1 MAFTMY
7 ASGISPVSR
16 SEDDAMNGLI
26 RFNISIP
33 ASGKKAHY
41 LLFGEGTGNV
51 GTTNRAGVECVQQS
65 CT

>member
-33 ASGKKAHY
+33 ASWEKAHPP
-41 LLFGEGTGNV
+41 LFIILGSSG
-51 GTTNRAGVECVQQS
+51 RECWHNKQ
-65 CT
+65 